1 MNDPRRAIQNA
12 IWTRLNSVGITAYV
26 NPPDGTALPCT
37 VFGGGTVT
45 PGPLTTKNSEGG
57 DVTHTLVS
65 WAEDPTTAQQN
76 AETAIAALTDRNNHL
91 DITGY
96 VTVRWDL
103 DYAEDTIVDDNDPSE
118 HYYGVPYRI
127 RVVVKQA

>member
-26 NPPDGTALPCT
+26 NPADGTALPYT
-37 VFGGGTVT
+37 VFGGGTLV

-57 DVTHTLVS
+57 EVTHTLIS
-65 WAEDPTTAQQN
+65 WAANPVTAQQN
-76 AETAIAALTDRNNHL
+76 AETAIAALTDRSNHL
-91 DITGY
+91 SVTAY

-103 DYAEDTIVDDNDPSE
+103 DYAEDTIIDDNDPNE
-118 HYYGVPYRI
+118 TYYGVPYRV
-127 RVVVKQA
+127 RVIVKQA